1 MTQERTAD
9 AVLFYLK
16 ERERE
21 IMNDILKRLPHENED
36 QYIWKVGQAKDA
48 GIVNSTWEELAP
60 ILNTELGLEETEWRG
75 SSAFRKAYRWMQR
88 AYDNV
93 FRQDGFVEAQ
103 NDELDEKTEV
113 LLKAKK
119 QFEDQRRELNKIR
132 AEGARFDHLTD
143 KMIEAAN
150 HLCEIKPLMFDDYI
164 LTCDDTEAVICW
176 ADWHYGMVTD
186 NIWNQYNTD
195 ICRQRVAEF
204 VNKATTRLAKHCV
217 KRLHIMLLGDAAH
230 GSIHTSCRVA
240 SEEDTC
246 DQLMQVSEIMAE
258 AINELSS
265 YVSEVNVYATYG
277 NHLRSIQNKNDS
289 IHSDNMEKIIPWWLE
304 QRLQK
309 NSRVNI
315 IKSDYYEFIY
325 LNVCGYNIVG
335 AHGDLEKF
343 RQFGLTVNTL
353 FTKKYGKTIDY
364 TVSADKHHIE
374 EFEQMGIESILVRSL
389 CGTDEYS
396 NNNRLYSA
404 PGQTLMI
411 FTPEEGRDGT
421 YNIKLH

>member
-1 MTQERTAD
+1 
-9 AVLFYLK
+9 
-16 ERERE
+16 
-21 IMNDILKRLPHENED
+21 MNEQIKRLIEGKDEYHALWD
-36 QYIWKVGQAKDA
+36 IGQKKDA
-48 GIVNSTWEELAP
+48 GILGDVTWPEIAEEL
-60 ILNTELGLEETEWRG
+60 NRQYREDETEYRD
-75 SSAFRKAYRWMQR
+75 SSAYRKRYRNYLDAYEQIFSESNFTEKQISEVEMQMH
-88 AYDNV
+88 
-93 FRQDGFVEAQ
+93 
-103 NDELDEKTEV
+103 ELYKV
-113 LLKAKK
+113 KK
-119 QFEDQRRELNKIR
+119 QVQDQRRELRNMLNP
-132 AEGARFDHLTD
+132 EARFDNLAE
-143 KMIEAAN
+143 KLIESAN
-150 HLCEIKPLMFDDYI
+150 HLCKIKPLTFNDYI
-164 LTCDDTEAVICW
+164 LEYDNSEAIICW

-186 NIWNQYNTD
+186 NIWNQYNTE

-204 VNKATTRLAKHCV
+204 VDKAATRLARHSV

-230 GSIHTSCRVA
+230 GAIHNSCRVA

-265 YVSEVNVYATYG
+265 YVIEVNVYATYG
-277 NHLRSIQNKNDS
+277 NHLRTVQNKNDS
-289 IHSDNMEKIIPWWLE
+289 IHSDNMERIIPWWLE
-304 QRLQK
+304 QRLQN

-315 IKSDYYEFIY
+315 IKSDYYEFVY

-343 RQFGLTVNTL
+343 KQFGLTVNTL
-353 FTKKYGKTIDY
+353 FNKKYGMSIDY
-364 TVSADKHHIE
+364 TISADKHHIE
-374 EFEQMGIESILVRSL
+374 EFEQLGIESILVRSL

>member
-1 MTQERTAD
+1 
-9 AVLFYLK
+9 
-16 ERERE
+16 
-21 IMNDILKRLPHENED
+21 MNDILVHLPNETED
-36 QYIWKVGQAKDA
+36 QCLWRIGKAKDSGLLTENWPEIA
-48 GIVNSTWEELAP
+48 EF
-60 ILNTELGLEETEWRG
+60 LNKTFRDDETQYYD
-75 SSAFRKAYRWMQR
+75 SSAYRKKYRNFVTAYEGIFSKEHFTESQISE
-88 AYDNV
+88 YED
-93 FRQDGFVEAQ
+93 QKK
-103 NDELDEKTEV
+103 ELF
-113 LLKAKK
+113 KAKK
-119 QFEDQRRELNKIR
+119 QFEDQRREAKKYWT
-132 AEGARFDHLTD
+132 AEARFENLIE
-143 KMIEAAN
+143 KMIKEAN
-150 HLCEIKPLMFDDYI
+150 NLCDVKPLVFEDYVI
-164 LTCDDTEAVICW
+164 SQDNTEAIMCW
-176 ADWHYGMVTD
+176 ADWHYGMITD
-186 NIWNQYNTD
+186 NIWNQYNTE
-195 ICRQRVAEF
+195 ICRRRVSEF
-204 VNKATTRLAKHCV
+204 VSKAIARLRTHNV

-246 DQLMQVSEIMAE
+246 EQLMQVSEIMAE
-258 AINELSS
+258 AINELSC
-265 YVSEVNVYATYG
+265 YVSEVKVYATYG
-277 NHLRSIQNKNDS
+277 NHLRTIQNKNDS

-309 NSRVNI
+309 NARVTI
-315 IKSDYYEFIY
+315 VKSDYYEFIY

-343 RQFGLTVNTL
+343 KQFGLTVNTL

-374 EFEQMGIESILVRSL
+374 EFEQIGIESILVRSL

>member
-1 MTQERTAD
+1 
-9 AVLFYLK
+9 
-16 ERERE
+16 
-21 IMNDILKRLPHENED
+21 MNDILVCLPNETED
-36 QYIWKVGQAKDA
+36 QCLWRIGQAKDSGLLTENWPEIA
-48 GIVNSTWEELAP
+48 LF
-60 ILNTELGLEETEWRG
+60 LNKTFRDDETQYYD
-75 SSAFRKAYRWMQR
+75 SSAYRKKYRNFVTAYESIFRKENFTESQISEYEDQKK
-88 AYDNV
+88 
-93 FRQDGFVEAQ
+93 
-103 NDELDEKTEV
+103 ELF
-113 LLKAKK
+113 KAKK
-119 QFEDQRRELNKIR
+119 QFEDQRREAKKYWT
-132 AEGARFDHLTD
+132 AEARFDHLIE
-143 KMIEAAN
+143 KMMKEAN
-150 HLCEIKPLMFDDYI
+150 HLCEVKPLVFDDYVMNY
-164 LTCDDTEAVICW
+164 DNTEAVMCW
-176 ADWHYGMVTD
+176 ADWHYGMITD
-186 NIWNQYNTD
+186 NIWNKYNTE
-195 ICRQRVAEF
+195 ICRQRVSEF
-204 VNKATTRLAKHCV
+204 VSKAIARLKTHSV
-217 KRLHIMLLGDAAH
+217 KKLHIMLLGDAAH

-246 DQLMQVSEIMAE
+246 EQLMRVSEIMAE
-258 AINELSS
+258 AINELSC
-265 YVSEVNVYATYG
+265 YVPEVKVYATYG
-277 NHLRSIQNKNDS
+277 NHLRTIQNKNDS

-309 NSRVNI
+309 NARVSI
-315 IKSDYYEFIY
+315 VKSDYYEFIY

-343 RQFGLTVNTL
+343 KQFGLTVNTL

-374 EFEQMGIESILVRSL
+374 EFEQIGIESILVRSL

>member
-1 MTQERTAD
+1 
-9 AVLFYLK
+9 
-16 ERERE
+16 
-21 IMNDILKRLPHENED
+21 MNDILVHLPNETED
-36 QYIWKVGQAKDA
+36 QCLWRIGNAKDA
-48 GIVNSTWEELAP
+48 GTLTENWPEIASF
-60 ILNTELGLEETEWRG
+60 LNKTFREDETQYYD
-75 SSAFRKAYRWMQR
+75 SSAYRKKYRNFVTAYEGIFSKENFSNSQI
-88 AYDNV
+88 AEYED
-93 FRQDGFVEAQ
+93 QKK
-103 NDELDEKTEV
+103 ELF
-113 LLKAKK
+113 KAKK
-119 QFEDQRRELNKIR
+119 QFEDQRREAKKYWT
-132 AEGARFDHLTD
+132 AEARFDHLIG
-143 KMIEAAN
+143 KLIESAN
-150 HLCEIKPLMFDDYI
+150 NLCETKPLTFDNYI
-164 LTCDDTEAVICW
+164 LSYDNTEAVICW

-195 ICRQRVAEF
+195 ICRQRVSEF
-204 VNKATTRLAKHCV
+204 VNKASTRLLRHGV
-217 KRLHIMLLGDAAH
+217 KKLHIMLLGDAAH

-265 YVSEVNVYATYG
+265 YVPEVNVYATYG
-277 NHLRSIQNKNDS
+277 NHLRTIQNKNDS

-304 QRLQK
+304 QRLQ
-309 NSRVNI
+309 NNGRVNI

-343 RQFGLTVNTL
+343 KQFGLTVNTL

-374 EFEQMGIESILVRSL
+374 EFEQIGIESILVRSL

>member
-1 MTQERTAD
+1 MS
-9 AVLFYLK
+9 
-16 ERERE
+16 
-21 IMNDILKRLPHENED
+21 DILKKLPEENEA
-36 QYIWKVGQAKDA
+36 QYIFRIGQAKNNGLITD
-48 GIVNSTWEELAP
+48 TWETLSP
-60 ILNTELGLEETEWRG
+60 ILNTELGYDEEDWKGESAWRKRYRNYLEAYEKIFSKTQFTESRL
-75 SSAFRKAYRWMQR
+75 SDIEEQTK
-88 AYDNV
+88 
-93 FRQDGFVEAQ
+93 
-103 NDELDEKTEV
+103 ELF
-113 LLKAKK
+113 KAKK
-119 QFEDQRRELNKIR
+119 QFEDQRRECRKLWTQ
-132 AEGARFDHLTD
+132 EARFDHLIER
-143 KMIEAAN
+143 MIESAN
-150 HLCEIKPLMFDDYI
+150 HLCEVKPLTFDDYVI
-164 LTCDDTEAVICW
+164 NYDNNEAVICW

-186 NIWNQYNTD
+186 NIWNQYNTE
-195 ICRQRVAEF
+195 ICRDRVSEF
-204 VNKATTRLAKHCV
+204 VAKAIARLQIHRPK
-217 KRLHIMLLGDAAH
+217 KLHIMLLGDAAH

-240 SEEDTC
+240 SEENTC
-246 DQLMQVSEIMAE
+246 DQLMHVSEIMAE

-277 NHLRSIQNKNDS
+277 NHLRTMQNKNDS

-304 QRLQK
+304 QRLQN

-343 RQFGLTVNTL
+343 KQFGLTVNTL

-389 CGTDEYS
+389 CGADEYS